1 MSSRFTVWRG
11 FMRIIAHN
19 CPNIS
24 AICPIKTAPLQ
35 NAARAIE
42 YGAIHAKEAVMQM
55 RRFKID
61 ARAIDKSACVIRDP
75 DANHIVN
82 VLRLKAGD
90 RVVLFD
96 GAGQEYEAVIAQII
110 RGEVRLSIERSRRCQ
125 VESPVR
131 ITLAQGFLKDKK
143 MDTLIRQLTELGISR
158 WIPFFGARSVPRPDT
173 KRLARRAARWQKIAD
188 EALKQCGRAQAP
200 RIETVADFSE
210 MLRLAGASAVKLIFW
225 EAEEAA
231 FPEIKLVTG
240 TDHRE
245 VFIVL
250 GPEGGLTAGEIE
262 LARQAGFVSVS
273 LGPRILR
280 AETATIAAGTLVQYL
295 YGDLGKGRS

>member
-1 MSSRFTVWRG
+1 
-11 FMRIIAHN
+11 MRTITHN
-19 CPNIS
+19 CPNLG
-24 AICPIKTAPLQ
+24 AICLLKTAPLQ
-35 NAARAIE
+35 NGARAIE
-42 YGAIHAKEAVMQM
+42 YGSIHTKEAILQM

-61 ARAIDKSACVIRDP
+61 ARVIAKSACVIRDP

-90 RVVLFD
+90 RVELFD
-96 GAGQEYEAVIAQII
+96 GAGQEYTAIIAEIR

-125 VESPVR
+125 VESSVR

-158 WIPFFGARSVPRPDT
+158 WIPFFGARSVPRPDA
-173 KRLARRAARWQKIAD
+173 KRLAKRAARWQKIAD

-200 RIETVADFSE
+200 RIETASDFNQ
-210 MLRLAGASAVKLIFW
+210 MLRLAEASAVKLIFW
-225 EAEEAA
+225 EAEAAA
-231 FPEIKLVTG
+231 FPENDRVDG

-250 GPEGGLTAGEIE
+250 GPEGGFTAGEID
-262 LARQAGFVSVS
+262 LARQAGFQSVS

-280 AETATIAAGTLVQYL
+280 AETATIAAGTLVQYRF
-295 YGDLGKGRS
+295 GDLGHGRLHIQ